1 MLNIMSDW
9 NLSADELL
17 LIWLT
22 LYARNEENHSEYFT
36 KWFNDC
42 GGQTS
47 LKSLF
52 ESLKTKGVILKNYN
66 PKTFIPNEIEFNK
79 NFLKNYYKQ
88 SGILGKELFDNYEPF
103 IRING
108 KMASLRNISKKFYTL
123 EEFYFYY
130 SSQIG
135 HNVDKHQDVMDIL
148 KWARERN
155 LVKISIIE
163 FVASHKWN
171 EFKLMK
177 EEGWEPDIATSYDVY
192 QNYNGGA

>member
-9 NLSADELL
+9 KLSADELL

-22 LYARNEENHSEYFT
+22 LYSRDEENHAEYFN
-36 KWFNDC
+36 KWFDDC
-42 GGQTS
+42 NGKEQ
-47 LKSLF
+47 LKTLF

-66 PKTFIPNEIEFNK
+66 PESYIPNQVEFNK
-79 NFLKNYYKQ
+79 HFLNNYYKQ
-88 SGILGKELFDNYEPF
+88 SGVLGKELFDNYEPF

-108 KMASLRNISKKFYTL
+108 KMASLKNISKKFYTL

-135 HNVDKHQDVMDIL
+135 HNIKKHQEIMDIL
-148 KWARERN
+148 EWAKSNN
-155 LVKISIIE
+155 LVKISILE

-171 EFKLMK
+171 EFKMMK
-177 EEGWEPDIATSYDVY
+177 DEGWQPDIATSYDVY
-192 QNYNGGA
+192 QNY